1 MEPKVTKFRSNF
13 FLPLPRTLTQSTLS
27 ELLSA
32 FIEGVYATSTIEWIA
47 VTTGVL
53 SVWFSMKENILVY
66 PFGIVSVLI
75 YVYLAFQYKLYADMG
90 VNGYY
95 FVMSVYGWM
104 YWKNTDGVRDQIP
117 VTVNN
122 AREWLTTV
130 TLLVGSFGILV
141 FVLMNFTDSDVPF
154 WDATTTCFAITGM
167 WLMARKK
174 LENWIAWIICDL
186 ISIPLYFYKGLVL
199 TSVQFLL
206 FTGLAC
212 AGYLAWKKSLERES
226 DRFLERENS

>member
-1 MEPKVTKFRSNF
+1 MVDYGYITCWLIWDTGIRAD
-13 FLPLPRTLTQSTLS
+13 
-27 ELLSA
+27 ELHRQRCA
-32 FIEGVYATSTIEWIA
+32 
-47 VTTGVL
+47 
-53 SVWFSMKENILVY
+53 
-66 PFGIVSVLI
+66 
-75 YVYLAFQYKLYADMG
+75 
-90 VNGYY
+90 
-95 FVMSVYGWM
+95 
-104 YWKNTDGVRDQIP
+104 
-117 VTVNN
+117 
-122 AREWLTTV
+122 
-130 TLLVGSFGILV
+130 
-141 FVLMNFTDSDVPF
+141 F

>member
-1 MEPKVTKFRSNF
+1 MVALWNQKLQNSDRTFSY
-13 FLPLPRTLTQSTLS
+13 LCRTLTQSTLS

-154 WDATTTCFAITGM
+154 GM
-167 WLMARKK
+167 LPPPA
-174 LENWIAWIICDL
+174 L
-186 ISIPLYFYKGLVL
+186 
-199 TSVQFLL
+199 Q
-206 FTGLAC
+206 
-212 AGYLAWKKSLERES
+212 SLECG
-226 DRFLERENS
+226 